1 MKIHYVLA
9 ASCLVRTA
17 LSFQVAPPSSR
28 PSWVLASSAEDSTE
42 PSTGEKVGN
51 LVQDDGGEG
60 LIMASSAAEGSIT
73 ELVQDDGGEGLIMAS
88 SAAEDSN
95 TKEKVGNL
103 VQDDEWEGLGM
114 ELSELVRTAVLQDL
128 KTNAREFLGYVCI
141 CFTHWKLINCLE
153 LHVSH
158 TFGAGLFISLFQKR
172 RL

>member
-17 LSFQVAPPSSR
+17 LSFQVAPPSNR

-42 PSTGEKVGN
+42 PTTGEKVGN

-88 SAAEDSN
+88 AAAEGSN
-95 TKEKVGNL
+95 NKEKVGNL
-103 VQDDEWEGLGM
+103 VQDDEWEGLGI

-141 CFTHWKLINCLE
+141 CCAHLKLI
-153 LHVSH
+153 VSSSMSH
-158 TFGAGLFISLFQKR
+158 THLAPAY
-172 RL
+172 